1 MRNLTK
7 HTAKLVLLGLALIA
21 VGCASGGGGAAAP
34 AGPSDEEMIQ
44 TLITSALDALGEKD
58 IATMTSN
65 FADDLTT
72 NQGQDKEA
80 LIQFLNQA
88 NEQGFLDGMTI
99 DTSGMTTTIDGD
111 TAEVA
116 GVGLEGAFGALT
128 LGFKLEKRDGQWLVT
143 YQEQN

>member
-1 MRNLTK
+1 MRNLTN
-7 HTAKLVLLGLALIA
+7 HTATIVLLALALVC

-44 TLITSALDALGEKD
+44 TLISGALDALAAKD
-58 IATMTSN
+58 IATMTAS
-65 FADDLTT
+65 FADDLST

-80 LIQFLNQA
+80 LVQFLNQA
-88 NEQGFLDGMTI
+88 SEQGFLDGMTI
-99 DTSGMTTTIDGD
+99 DTSGMTTTIEGD
-111 TAEVA
+111 SAEVA